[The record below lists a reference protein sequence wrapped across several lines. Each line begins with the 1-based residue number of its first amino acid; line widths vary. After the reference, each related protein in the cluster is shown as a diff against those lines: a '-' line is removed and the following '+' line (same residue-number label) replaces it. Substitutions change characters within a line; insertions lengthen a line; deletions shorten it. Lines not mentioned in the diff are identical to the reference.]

1 MRRVLEF
8 WSAGGIHPG
17 NPFLH
22 TNLREK
28 ESKRLAEEEYA
39 PTGTVDI
46 DLEGYSPTEEGDKI
60 LEDINELET

>member
-17 NPFLH
+17 NSFLH
-22 TNLREK
+22 TNLWEK
-28 ESKRLAEEEYA
+28 ESKGLAEEEYA
-39 PTGTVDI
+39 PTETVDI

-60 LEDINELET
+60 LEDVNELET